1 LSFQQTS
8 HSQLVTQNEPARWQL
23 LLKLLLPHGI
33 LRRREDAVTK
43 GIYRMKKIIA
53 ISAAFTVL
61 ASANVFAQDAV
72 NDAKLNPWQDCGIG
86 AMVFPDNGVAAAIS
100 NVIWDLGTTAVTSAS
115 ASKDNCSASRVQTAR
130 FVTESYPN
138 LEEEIVMGEGKH
150 LTTMLDLMGCAST
163 SQNAVSSAIRDD
175 FSTVISTSEYTDM
188 NTQQKAESLFNVVE
202 NAASGNCKA
211 S

>member
-1 LSFQQTS
+1 
-8 HSQLVTQNEPARWQL
+8 
-23 LLKLLLPHGI
+23 
-33 LRRREDAVTK
+33 
-43 GIYRMKKIIA
+43 MKKIIA
-53 ISAAFTVL
+53 TSAVL
-61 ASANVFAQDAV
+61 AALSIASANVLAQDTV
-72 NDAKLNPWQDCGIG
+72 KDAKLNPWQDCGLG

-115 ASKDNCSASRVQTAR
+115 ASKDSCSASRVQTAR

-150 LTTMLDLMGCAST
+150 LTAMLNLMGCESAK
-163 SQNAVSSAIRDD
+163 QNAVSSAIRND
-175 FSTVISTSEYTDM
+175 FSVVIGANEYADM
-188 NTQQKAESLFNVVE
+188 NTQQKAESLFNVAE